1 MYIKQQTCDY
11 INKIFETYND
21 SSQTATTKRMH
32 PNLDDFEKVFANL
45 KLKPQD
51 INLVRIEESNN
62 PIAVPPHADS
72 PKGYV
77 TTIVPLKFFS
87 PVHTILFESFYT
99 GTNSRGYKYR
109 PTNNRYYKDEWLSE
123 DYDSINNIND
133 TAFDNDDYEKYL
145 SYMSIDDLH
154 GLKIQKCVKW
164 ENNSVIQFPSHQL
177 HSGSNFRQSKR
188 WLLILS
194 TSS

>member
-21 SSQTATTKRMH
+21 ASQTATTKRMH
-32 PNLDDFEKVFANL
+32 PNFNDFEKVFANL
-45 KLKPQD
+45 KLKCQD

-72 PKGYV
+72 PKGCV

-109 PTNNRYYKDEWLSE
+109 PTNNRYYKDEWLST
-123 DYDSINNIND
+123 DHQHVDNLTDNNINPID
-133 TAFDNDDYEKYL
+133 HQTHLSFLEKEDLCGLTVEQVIPWQL
-145 SYMSIDDLH
+145 SQAM
-154 GLKIQKCVKW
+154 
-164 ENNSVIQFPSHQL
+164 QFPSNQL
-177 HSGSNFRQSKR
+177 HSGSTFTGSKR
-188 WLLILS
+188 WLLIVS
-194 TSS
+194 AIS